1 MATGSWIPS
10 GHLCGSSRTLRQSES
25 IPHERQQSVPGYAG
39 QYLRY
44 SGEIGAPHR
53 HRLSWWNRVLT
64 GLNPLQQ
71 LVRFVI
77 EQYRDELM
85 LSIGATTAEELEV
98 SSQEDR
104 EAVASDLLNVLHRY
118 DPSSLPRTPP
128 YQFPRAAYPFRP
140 LPRMVPPSCTRS
152 ASLPRPF

>member
-1 MATGSWIPS
+1 M
-10 GHLCGSSRTLRQSES
+10 
-25 IPHERQQSVPGYAG
+25 
-39 QYLRY
+39 
-44 SGEIGAPHR
+44 
-53 HRLSWWNRVLT
+53 

-118 DPSSLPRTPP
+118 DPSSLPRIPQLTS
-128 YQFPRAAYPFRP
+128 FRA
-140 LPRMVPPSCTRS
+140 
-152 ASLPRPF
+152 